1 MTIERPAYESSTVSP
16 KPSSTVLQTH
26 ISLFPDP
33 TKALHHAYSL
43 GPLPTWSSLFSS
55 DVLASVKSL
64 RSERGISNRK
74 TGWGSDRWLS
84 HGGVVVDAE
93 GVVRWFWK
101 AERAEEEGEWEEA
114 VKSLG
119 I

>member
-1 MTIERPAYESSTVSP
+1 M
-16 KPSSTVLQTH
+16 
-26 ISLFPDP
+26 
-33 TKALHHAYSL
+33 
-43 GPLPTWSSLFSS
+43 
-55 DVLASVKSL
+55 
-64 RSERGISNRK
+64 
-74 TGWGSDRWLS
+74 S

-93 GVVRWFWK
+93 GMVRWFWK